1 MHGHLNKRELS
12 VSTSKPKTTSNDPAH
27 PSPTRVTNT
36 VAPGAP
42 GVSLEEAVESGVER
56 IVKEY
61 GPPVVTAILVVVLA
75 AAGWAFYV
83 SRQESIVSNQWDA
96 LNVGSTAK
104 NAANLQGTADS
115 ARGTLVGAVATNLA
129 GMAELN
135 AALEKMVRDPEKAKL
150 EIKASMDRFKQVV
163 DYPHATDLIKQQAKY
178 ALAFAHESLGEF
190 DLALPLYQ
198 ELAALEN
205 NPIERFAKDGAQ
217 RCQDPVVRAFQEK
230 FATWKPADSGTAPNF
245 DLSNPSLDLNQLLNL
260 DSLPPVPAKTDPAQ
274 DDSLKLDPPKLDPP
288 KLDPSAQDPPKL
300 DPSALDPPKL
310 DPPVQDPPKLEPP
323 VQEPP
328 VSDLPKQ

>member
-1 MHGHLNKRELS
+1 M
-12 VSTSKPKTTSNDPAH
+12 STSKPKTTSNDPAH
-27 PSPTRVTNT
+27 PSPTRVTNK
-36 VAPGAP
+36 VPPGAP
-42 GVSLEEAVESGVER
+42 GVSLEETVESNVETF
-56 IVKEY
+56 VKEY

-75 AAGWAFYV
+75 ASGWAFYV

-96 LNVGSTAK
+96 LNVGANAK

-135 AALEKMVRDPEKAKL
+135 AALEKMVRDPEKAKT
-150 EIKASMDRFKQVV
+150 EIKTSMDRFKQVV

-217 RCQDPVVRAFQEK
+217 RCQDPAIRAFQEK
-230 FATWKPADSGTAPNF
+230 FATWKPANFGTAPNF

-260 DSLPPVPAKTDPAQ
+260 DSLPPVPTKTDPAQ
-274 DDSLKLDPPKLDPP
+274 DDSLKLDPPKSDPSALDPP
-288 KLDPSAQDPPKL
+288 KLDPPV
-300 DPSALDPPKL
+300 LDPPKL
-310 DPPVQDPPKLEPP
+310 DPPVQDPPKLDPP